1 MKEDIKNIRL
11 WKRIAQIAGVFAFII
26 SMLLIVNYAQ
36 YKRIDP
42 IETELINSLVERLN
56 ENPEDNK
63 LREQIRTVDL
73 LARKAYFTSQWQIRT
88 GGYLL
93 LLSIAVLVIA
103 MQIIKSKS
111 LLEVVVTDK
120 EDSFFEQKNAR
131 KWISI
136 SGIIMVATALT
147 FAFLTHNELSEEFSS
162 AGLTGTD
169 NNISVI
175 NEQTKSEKIILN
187 EVIVEEHEV
196 VELQEPVE
204 SESKSEKVKVENVK
218 SKAKPAQTETKEVI
232 EEKVAPKVE
241 KTLAEFP
248 SEEEIF
254 NNHPSFRGP
263 GGNGISYRKNI
274 PVNWDGQSGQNII
287 WKLEI
292 PLHGYNSPIIW
303 EDKIFLSGANS
314 AQREVY
320 CIDRNTGKI
329 LWTGEVKNIPGSP
342 ATSPKVTDDT
352 GQAAPSLTTDGR
364 RVYAIFAN
372 GDVIAFDMDGNQLW
386 ARNLGSAGNHYGH
399 SSSLM
404 LYQNVLI
411 VQYDIKKSPR
421 ILGLAVATGET
432 LWETPRKV
440 KVSWASPIVVNTGE
454 KIEVFMV
461 AEPIVSSYDPLTGKE
476 NWNVDCIFGEVGPSA
491 AYADGVVF
499 AVNEY
504 AILVAIKIGET
515 PEILWESDE
524 YLSDVP
530 SPVATSELLFMATSY
545 GVVVCYNAKTGEI
558 YWESEYDNGFYSS
571 PMMVDGKI
579 YLIDMQGVMHIFKV
593 DKEFVLVGESELG
606 ETCMTSPAFTDGK
619 IYIRGNKHLFCIG
632 NN

>member
-42 IETELINSLVERLN
+42 IESELINSLVERLN

-111 LLEVVVTDK
+111 LLEVIVTDK

-162 AGLTGTD
+162 AGLTD
-169 NNISVI
+169 NDNVSVI

-204 SESKSEKVKVENVK
+204 GESKSEKVKVENVK

-314 AQREVY
+314 AQREIY

-342 ATSPKVTDDT
+342 ATSPKVTEDT

-440 KVSWASPIVVNTGE
+440 KVSWASPIVVNTGV
-454 KIEVFMV
+454 KTEVFLV

-476 NWNVDCIFGEVGPSA
+476 NWNVDCIFGEVGPSV